1 MMHAHEVAVGDGFI
15 ASMWRTD
22 WHHTREE
29 PTVDGSLLSVSI
41 VVPGGGTDFIKT
53 MLRSHCALPSYSDG
67 QLDWSQA
74 LWVAGVRSS
83 RSKKVTIIDWAMPG
97 CVGAT
102 PNSIQH
108 T

>member
-1 MMHAHEVAVGDGFI
+1 MMLANEVAVGDGFI

-22 WHHTREE
+22 WRATRDKA
-29 PTVDGSLLSVSI
+29 TVDGALMTVSI
-41 VVPGGGTDFIKT
+41 VVPGGGTDFLKT
-53 MLRSHCALPSYSDG
+53 MLRSHCALPTYSDAQIG
-67 QLDWSQA
+67 SSQA

-97 CVGAT
+97 CVCAT
-102 PNSIQH
+102 PNPIEH